1 MKCWSLDRAPICGAS
16 RAVGG
21 TLSPASPNFSL
32 DALYPA
38 LEVESAATRVP
49 FESRDITAKKKP
61 HCWGLISRWWTVGD
75 SNPGPWD

>member
-1 MKCWSLDRAPICGAS
+1 MPVVALRPSARERRKERKDGKGKKEGGGGRKAPIAPPV
-16 RAVGG
+16 AI
-21 TLSPASPNFSL
+21 
-32 DALYPA
+32 Y
-38 LEVESAATRVP
+38 VP

>member
-1 MKCWSLDRAPICGAS
+1 MKCWSLGGCAPICGAS

-32 DALYPA
+32 DAL
-38 LEVESAATRVP
+38 EVESAATHVP

>member
-1 MKCWSLDRAPICGAS
+1 MARRERGGGGRKAPIAPPV
-16 RAVGG
+16 AI
-21 TLSPASPNFSL
+21 
-32 DALYPA
+32 Y
-38 LEVESAATRVP
+38 VP